1 MPLSYI
7 LNQVGKKMGLDPSV
21 AGERSTLLRFVNEAA
36 LELYHISDMAGTLQE
51 QYFKI
56 LPNQTIALPHYV
68 GQVRAMRQAE
78 SGIAMKLSQLRP
90 RYNEFNWQDEWRN
103 YRIKGLQTLQ
113 VSLQNQ
119 SNLVFTVAAVENPP
133 AVINIAGPAVGS
145 SMMSETITMNALSVQ
160 SVNQYLDVT
169 SFTRTEVGQYDVI
182 MSDIDGNQVSYLA
195 ANQLRAQFQ
204 ILDISAAPWIGALA
218 NTLYGWIE
226 VLFKVSMINFQ
237 NDTDEFP
244 APGYDNVIVN
254 KCLQLWYE
262 EQANPQ
268 IAMAYYQKANQML
281 AQIHEDANRGTD
293 DCVALVAF
301 PHDKVTHRTGFGRDY
316 YWAYRIT
323 GR

>member
-1 MPLSYI
+1 
-7 LNQVGKKMGLDPSV
+7 MGLDPSV
-21 AGERSTLLRFVNEAA
+21 TGERNTLLRFVNEAA

-56 LPNQTIALPHYV
+56 LPNQTIALPAYV

-78 SGIAMKLSQLRP
+78 SQVAMKLSQLRP

-103 YRIKGLQTLQ
+103 YRLKGLQTLQ
-113 VSLQNQ
+113 TSLQNQ
-119 SNLVFTVAAVENPP
+119 SNVVLSVAAVENPP
-133 AVINIAGPAVGS
+133 AVIHISGPSFGS
-145 SMMSETITMNALSVQ
+145 AMLSETITMSSTSIQ

-169 SFTRTEVGQYDVI
+169 SFTRTQVGQYDVV
-182 MSDIDGNQVSYLA
+182 MSDIDGNQISYLA
-195 ANQLRAQFQ
+195 SNQLRAQFQ
-204 ILDISAAPWIGALA
+204 VLDISAAPWIGPLA
-218 NTLYGWIE
+218 NGLYGWVE
-226 VLFKVSMINFQ
+226 VLFKSAMITFQ

-254 KCLQLWYE
+254 KALQLWYE

-268 IAMAYYQKANQML
+268 IAMAYYQKANQLL

-293 DCVALVAF
+293 DVVSMCAF